1 MGSNEKVRAG
11 SKQNQ
16 IGRAVSNFAH
26 KSGYNVIQ
34 NLTGHGIGLSLHE
47 APNHI
52 LSYYDPMDNALL
64 KDGLVIAVEPFISM
78 KADHIIERGDDG
90 WTFVAPDK
98 SLVAQCEH
106 TVVVTRRTNNF
117 NRNLIPKRLFCRF
130 IPHKTAVFIFGKI
143 CELLL
148 NSLSFKYI
156 IFSGGYLSLS
166 LLKRYCN

>member
-1 MGSNEKVRAG
+1 MYLALDGYYADTGISFVLEKTKQKKSFAKQRLMHFGQTMKKVRAG

-90 WTFVAPDK
+90 WTFVTPDK

-106 TVVVTRRTNNF
+106 TVVVTRGE
-117 NRNLIPKRLFCRF
+117 P
-130 IPHKTAVFIFGKI
+130 
-143 CELLL
+143 
-148 NSLSFKYI
+148 I
-156 IFSGGYLSLS
+156 ILTEI
-166 LLKRYCN
+166 

>member
-1 MGSNEKVRAG
+1 MGSNEKVKAG

-26 KSGYNVIQ
+26 KNGYNVIQ

-90 WTFVAPDK
+90 WTFVTPDK

-106 TVVVTRRTNNF
+106 TVVVTRGE
-117 NRNLIPKRLFCRF
+117 P
-130 IPHKTAVFIFGKI
+130 
-143 CELLL
+143 
-148 NSLSFKYI
+148 I
-156 IFSGGYLSLS
+156 ILTEI
-166 LLKRYCN
+166 